1 MRTTRAA
8 CARVEKKFAADEMLF
23 GLEQE
28 YTMLRPDGTPLGFPP
43 GGGQP
48 GPQGPYYC
56 GVGTGRIMG
65 RDIVEEHTQAC
76 IDAGLMISG
85 TNPEVMP
92 GQWEFQVG
100 PLGPTAVGDQ
110 LNVARWLLHRIAE
123 DYDVAISLDAKPK
136 KGDWNGAGCHTNFS
150 NKAMRDDYKAI
161 IAACEAI
168 GKNYMDLVLNYGD
181 GVLRN
186 GRMTT
191 RGFQN
196 IGMISDCEAGD
207 VDGDGDDD
215 IIAVGDWQGVRLWM
229 NDAGQFAERTLEA
242 GFDHSQ
248 GLWNTVR
255 LEDLD
260 GDGALDIIAGNLG
273 ENCRLEASV
282 EKPMVLFVNDFDN
295 NTYSDPI
302 LCSYWGDTLFPRVL
316 RHNMISQLPY
326 LKKENLEYSQYAGK
340 SVFEVF
346 DTTQLERSA
355 LLQVQTLRTT
365 CFYNNGN
372 GVFSHATLPIQAQT
386 APVYAIDALDVDGDG
401 DKDLILGGN
410 LYEVQPEWGRYDA
423 SRGTVLL
430 NTGNREWRA
439 ATQLQSGLN
448 IDGQV
453 RDITHY
459 QRDGQTYV
467 LFSKVDGLLEEYKLS
482 H

>member
-1 MRTTRAA
+1 VASGSVQPENGSAALYDRIYTNNGKGRFTYDANALPELPIRTSS
-8 CARVEKKFAADEMLF
+8 
-23 GLEQE
+23 
-28 YTMLRPDGTPLGFPP
+28 
-43 GGGQP
+43 
-48 GPQGPYYC
+48 
-56 GVGTGRIMG
+56 I
-65 RDIVEEHTQAC
+65 
-76 IDAGLMISG
+76 
-85 TNPEVMP
+85 
-92 GQWEFQVG
+92 
-100 PLGPTAVGDQ
+100 AVS
-110 LNVARWLLHRIAE
+110 
-123 DYDVAISLDAKPK
+123 DYDGDGDLDVFVAARAV
-136 KGDWNGAGCHTNFS
+136 KGRYGVPASGLFL
-150 NKAMRDDYKAI
+150 M
-161 IAACEAI
+161 
-168 GKNYMDLVLNYGD
+168 NYGD

-186 GRMTT
+186 ERMTT